1 VNYGIDYLQRLV
13 EAVDE
18 YEECFDEWMST
29 QVESDP
35 LQSRG
40 LLPTVWRREGV
51 SDADIRQREVALAEV
66 AGLAAIAVDITGA
79 RIVVQGLGALD
90 PLSNW
95 STMTQPK
102 AVFSPRDIRLTIAN
116 VKGRLEA
123 LIRDAEAAEDSAIPV
138 FSPANLHPI
147 VWQAAAPQWT
157 IHEYRIAIS
166 EAATALTN
174 YWREKLHR
182 LDVDGT
188 QFWQQSLSPTPP
200 TLGNPK
206 IVWPGD
212 DRDKTKKSMKN
223 GLPSLATSLK
233 DLAVGMA
240 LTSRN
245 VSAHAQRLLTEQ
257 EAMEQLAAYSFL
269 ARLLDM
275 CEVQFAEGDE
285 R

>member
-1 VNYGIDYLQRLV
+1 MEYSVDYLQRLV
-13 EAVDE
+13 EAIDE
-18 YEECFDEWMST
+18 YEKCFSKWMLT
-29 QVESDP
+29 QEETNHI
-35 LQSRG
+35 QSKG
-40 LLPTVWRREGV
+40 LFPTAWKKEGV
-51 SDADIRQREVALAEV
+51 SDTEVQQKELALAEA
-66 AGLAAIAVDITGA
+66 AGPAAGAVKVTGA
-79 RIVVQGLGALD
+79 YIAVQGLGVLD

-102 AVFSPRDIRLTIAN
+102 AVISPRDIRLTIAN
-116 VKGRLEA
+116 VRGRLKA
-123 LIRDAEAAEDSAIPV
+123 LIRDAEAAEGNAIPV
-138 FSPANLHPI
+138 FSPANLHRI
-147 VWQAAAPQWT
+147 IWQAAAPQWT

-182 LDVDGT
+182 MDVDGT

-223 GLPSLATSLK
+223 GLPALATSLK
-233 DLAVGMA
+233 DLAAGMA

-275 CEVQFAEGDE
+275 CEVQFANGE
-285 R
+285 